1 VYDLHSPQ
9 TQSNFENNG
18 PSDVLNYSQEV
29 YDPLS
34 LADLKI
40 TRDINFDIAYKNLII
55 GDSVK
60 SLIPQQFIK
69 SINQEQSVTD
79 KL

>member
-1 VYDLHSPQ
+1 VYDLLSPQ

-29 YDPLS
+29 YSPINLIDF
-34 LADLKI
+34 KI
-40 TRDINFDIAYKNLII
+40 TRDINFDIEYKNLIV
-55 GDSVK
+55 GNDVK

-69 SINQEQSVTD
+69 SISQEQAVTD
-79 KL
+79 NV